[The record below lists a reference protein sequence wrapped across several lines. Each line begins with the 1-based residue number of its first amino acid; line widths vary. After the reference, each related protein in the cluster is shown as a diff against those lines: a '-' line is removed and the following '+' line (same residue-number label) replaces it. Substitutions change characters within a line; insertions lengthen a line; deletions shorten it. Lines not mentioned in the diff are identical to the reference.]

1 MTSAAAPVAPED
13 KKPGPSEQTAA
24 WLAWLDSEW
33 QQLPPDLRDQ
43 VGQQIDDLLEA
54 GDDDAPAPIDLP

>member
-1 MTSAAAPVAPED
+1 MTSAAPAASED
-13 KKPGPSEQTAA
+13 KKPDPRQPNSE